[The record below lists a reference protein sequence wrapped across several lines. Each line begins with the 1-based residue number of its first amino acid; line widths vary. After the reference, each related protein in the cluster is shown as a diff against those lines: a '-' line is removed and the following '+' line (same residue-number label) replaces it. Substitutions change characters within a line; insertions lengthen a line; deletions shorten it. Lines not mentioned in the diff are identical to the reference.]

1 MPTSLAI
8 IEDQPAI
15 REALRTYLFA
25 QPEFTCAVV
34 AESVEEFLAAV
45 DAGTA
50 APQLILSDIGLPGVS
65 GIAGIPL
72 IQLRLPQAQIVLI
85 SVYQDADRVLQALCA
100 GAVGYLIKSTPL
112 AEIKQGL
119 LEVLAGGSPMSPAVA
134 RHVVRY
140 FRPPAASPEQLTPRE
155 QQIAEGIESGLSY
168 KLIAD
173 RLGISINTVRA
184 YIRTI
189 YEKLQVSSKAE
200 LMARRR
206 R

>member
-34 AESVEEFLAAV
+34 AESVEEFLTAV

-65 GIAGIPL
+65 GIAGI
-72 IQLRLPQAQIVLI
+72 QLRLPQAQIVLI
-85 SVYQDADRVLQALCA
+85 SVYQDADRVFQALCA

-140 FRPPAASPEQLTPRE
+140 FRPPTASPEQLTP
-155 QQIAEGIESGLSY
+155 ASS
-168 KLIAD
+168 
-173 RLGISINTVRA
+173 RLLKA
-184 YIRTI
+184 
-189 YEKLQVSSKAE
+189 SKA
-200 LMARRR
+200 A
-206 R
+206 